1 MKKCIFIATLLLVLS
16 SFGWAQTKPIRI
28 VFDVTSK
35 DTLIHQE
42 TVRHVSLESA
52 AHPEALLE
60 IVIYGGAISMVVKN
74 KSVVAPGVLQL
85 TSNKNVSIKVCEE
98 TMKRYNIDKSQLLT
112 GVQTVPDGILEI
124 VEKQGLGWGY
134 IKEAH

>member
-1 MKKCIFIATLLLVLS
+1 MKKCISTAILLFVLS
-16 SFGWAQTKPIRI
+16 SFGWAQTKPIKI

-35 DTLIHQE
+35 DTLIHQA

-85 TSNKNVSIKVCEE
+85 TANKNVSIKVCEE
-98 TMKRYNIDKSQLLT
+98 TMKRYKIDKSQLLT

>member
-1 MKKCIFIATLLLVLS
+1 M
-16 SFGWAQTKPIRI
+16 
-28 VFDVTSK
+28 
-35 DTLIHQE
+35 
-42 TVRHVSLESA
+42 
-52 AHPEALLE
+52 E

-85 TSNKNVSIKVCEE
+85 TASKNVSIKVCEE